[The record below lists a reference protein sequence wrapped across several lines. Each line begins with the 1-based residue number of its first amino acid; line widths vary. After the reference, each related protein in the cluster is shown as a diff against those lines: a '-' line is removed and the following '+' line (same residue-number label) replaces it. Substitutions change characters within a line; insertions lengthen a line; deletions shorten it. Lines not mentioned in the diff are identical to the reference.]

1 MKYVLGA
8 VFSVLIGLAS
18 SIDLTY
24 AAVTITARAAPV
36 ARASVSTPSIP
47 RTSMPRVSA
56 PLVRSGSNSTNM
68 IPMYVMLPVLAAN
81 ASTSHA
87 SSRSEVEVATPLLT
101 VCTTEEF
108 NKAQKWQEDCNQLD
122 NVSSRMCPLLSY
134 FRYCKEAT
142 PDGVKGLQP
151 AKPKYTHVYIKP

>member
-24 AAVTITARAAPV
+24 AAVTVTARAAPV
-36 ARASVSTPSIP
+36 TVRASAPSIP
-47 RTSMPRVSA
+47 RTSMPRASA
-56 PLVRSGSNSTNM
+56 PLVRSGSSTNM
-68 IPMYVMLPVLAAN
+68 IPMYVMLPVLAAS
-81 ASTSHA
+81 ASSSHA
-87 SSRSEVEVATPLLT
+87 GSRSEVEVATPLLT

-108 NKAQKWQEDCNQLD
+108 VKAQKWQEDCNQLD
-122 NVSSRMCPLLSY
+122 NISSRMCPILSY

-142 PDGVKGLQP
+142 PDEVRGLKP
-151 AKPKYTHVYIKP
+151 AKPNYTHVYIKP